1 MPPHPNDRRIEI
13 DKPGPL
19 ETKITRLKLSDQVY
33 ERLRDMVASGEL
45 AAGDHVPSE
54 RVLMD
59 RFGVGRPAV
68 REALQAMQNKGL
80 ITISHGERSRVN
92 ALTAGIAFNQL
103 DDIAQLLLS
112 SEPANIDHLKQ
123 VRHILELGTVRIAA
137 HLCTAQDHSDLRSLI
152 EAQRVQLG
160 KAEAFVKADIAFH
173 CRLAKITA
181 NPLIEAIT
189 QMMLT
194 WLFDHHADLLLWSGR
209 EETTLAEHS
218 RLADALKDNDA
229 DQAQTAMQDHL
240 NRSQERFATPSA

>member
-1 MPPHPNDRRIEI
+1 MN
-13 DKPGPL
+13 KPGPL

-33 ERLRDMVASGEL
+33 ERLRHMVASGEL
-45 AAGDHVPSE
+45 APGDYVPSE
-54 RVLMD
+54 RALMD

-92 ALTAGIAFNQL
+92 ALTAGVAFNQL
-103 DDIAQLLLS
+103 DDIAKLLLS
-112 SEPANIDHLKQ
+112 SEPANIEHLKQ
-123 VRHILELGTVRIAA
+123 VRQFLELGTVRLTAN
-137 HLCTAQDHSDLRSLI
+137 LCSAQDLADLRDLI
-152 EAQRVQLG
+152 EAQRAQLG
-160 KAEAFVKADIAFH
+160 MAEAFMQADIAFH

-209 EETTLAEHS
+209 EEITLAEHS
-218 RLADALKDNDA
+218 RLADALEANDPVK
-229 DQAQTAMQDHL
+229 AQNAMQDHL
-240 NRSQERFATPSA
+240 NRSQERFATPSV